1 MPAKKRPQVDQA
13 QKRREELAALQ
24 EQLSGLQKKLLEKD
38 EALRSAENLIG
49 RISAANEAVEELRGQ
64 LSEKESLI
72 ESTGSELH
80 GAKVQRLL
88 ALLCI
93 SFFILLLQLDQLCA
107 KTSVQGSTTHA
118 TALLSLEFQLM

>member
-107 KTSVQGSTTHA
+107 KISVQGSTTHA